1 MSQIYLLDKR
11 ILCGHQTVIFDRY
24 SADCRWIVVH
34 WFEALKRPEETYFGA
49 FFAANTYLLI
59 YFWMLTMKK
68 SLLALALMGA
78 FSGAALAQSQVTVYG
93 AADIGLQSFDNGGV
107 AGSVTRLQSGLMKG
121 SRLGFKGTETLTSDL
136 KANFVLEMGLNLDDG
151 SSAQGGRAFGRVS
164 TVGLSGEFGSVD
176 LGRDKT
182 TIHKFIESF
191 DPFET
196 GYINNGGGLGNG
208 TGTRTTGG
216 LYFIG
221 GTATVAGAA
230 NAANSTGRAGNAV
243 FYSSPKVMGAFTA
256 QAQYAFGEVA
266 GDVTASSSMGLNL
279 RYTAN
284 GLDIGYA
291 YFIDKAQ
298 TAAPLSIN
306 EKSANTLAVT
316 YDFGMVKP
324 VLIYQA
330 VKDQAAL
337 ALKQNTF
344 TVGATI
350 TINPVSR
357 VLLTYSVINDKTA
370 ISATNKASV
379 GEAKQ
384 FAVGYRYDFSK
395 RTSIYSAFAST
406 SQDANS
412 QKLGAALAGKDVKE
426 FTVGIRH
433 FF

>member
-1 MSQIYLLDKR
+1 
-11 ILCGHQTVIFDRY
+11 
-24 SADCRWIVVH
+24 
-34 WFEALKRPEETYFGA
+34 
-49 FFAANTYLLI
+49 
-59 YFWMLTMKK
+59 MKK
-68 SLLALALMGA
+68 SLLALALMSV

-93 AADIGLQSFDNGGV
+93 VADAGLQSFDNGGV
-107 AGSVTRLQSGLMKG
+107 AGSVTRLQSGQIKG
-121 SRLGFKGTETLTSDL
+121 SRVGFKGSEVLTSDL

-151 SSAQGGRAFGRVS
+151 SSAQGGRAFGRVT

-182 TIHKFIESF
+182 TIHKFIEAF
-191 DPFET
+191 DPFEV
-196 GYINNGGGLGNG
+196 GYINNGSGLGNG
-208 TGTRTTGG
+208 TGTRTTAG

-230 NAANSTGRAGNAV
+230 NTSNSTGRAGNAV
-243 FYSSPKVMGAFTA
+243 FYSSPKVMGAFSA

-266 GDVTASSSMGLNL
+266 GDGKASSSMGLNL

-284 GLDIGYA
+284 GFDVGYA
-291 YFIDKAQ
+291 YFKDNAQ

-324 VLIYQA
+324 VVIYQE

-337 ALKQNTF
+337 ALKQDTF
-344 TVGATI
+344 TIGATI

-357 VLLTYSVINDKTA
+357 ILATYSVINDKTA
-370 ISATNKASV
+370 ISATNKANV

-395 RTSIYSAFAST
+395 RTSLYGAFAST
-406 SQDANS
+406 SQDATS

-426 FTVGIRH
+426 LTVGIRH